1 MKTNHPFGDL
11 NSSDMLQRPP
21 VLTETK
27 STTQPLIVTPTL
39 VLRSDNTPRYVR
51 PQDQGSAVDSQGN
64 EVANPEQDA
73 DKLALES
80 QPNLAFEHWDEY
92 WRKVHGPKFAYEGPE
107 TQNDAVLRY
116 DQMHRLASGPS
127 SWFRPPYRAMTD
139 KEGRLV
145 SDPAAQVP
153 EYHRPSWDGFAYI
166 AYGSEDDVY
175 RTLDQEQY
183 AKRIIADEQTVFR
196 KVSRQLAREY
206 IIIPSKKHRDPF
218 SLVQIHYR
226 NNNLTR
232 DEFQQHWLHEHADLI
247 LSQNATKMYVRRY
260 AQLHTFSMT
269 QDDPQGEK
277 IDGISVI
284 SFSSLNDL
292 EDFLATD
299 DWKTIEAAEKR
310 LTDEVTSEF
319 WTTVNYS
326 VINRLVPELPTER

>member
-1 MKTNHPFGDL
+1 MKKNHHFVDL
-11 NSSDMLQRPP
+11 NDSDMLQRPP

-39 VLRSDNTPRYVR
+39 VLRSDNTPRSVR

-64 EVANPEQDA
+64 EVVNPEQDV
-73 DKLALES
+73 DKLALEP

-92 WRKVHGPKFAYEGPE
+92 WRKVHGPKFAYAGPE
-107 TQNDAVLRY
+107 TQNGAVLRY
-116 DQMHRLASGPS
+116 DQLHRLASGPS

-139 KEGRLV
+139 QEERLI

-175 RTLDQEQY
+175 RTLGQEQY

-206 IIIPSKKHRDPF
+206 IIIPSEKHRDPF

-226 NNNLTR
+226 NKNLTR
-232 DEFQQHWLHEHADLI
+232 DEFHQHWLHGHADLI
-247 LSQNATKMYVRRY
+247 LSQNATKMYVSRY

-299 DWKTIEAAEKR
+299 DWKTIEAAEGR
-310 LTDEVTSEF
+310 LTDEVNSEF

-326 VINRLVPELPTER
+326 VINRLVPELATER